1 MKVDDKYIY
10 AHCHKPL
17 SLRIFNLVTQRNEE
31 REMPCGKCYHCRIT
45 HVNEWVTRMRL
56 QSMTYAH
63 TYFITLD
70 IAPNPIEKISQLTH
84 ARWHNINKN
93 HKYGYQPITLDKSI
107 AQNFIKRL
115 RRYNN
120 LPTLSYFLVGEY
132 GHTYG
137 RPHYHAILWCD
148 EEITQEMLQKAWTLE
163 NKFIGNV
170 DFHDL
175 NTNGTLD
182 GRKFSKA
189 TYSFTYV
196 CKYLQKSWNFDF
208 SNLPTAEYHS
218 QVRAAIYGLGEYAD
232 TKYNK
237 STRKMCSEYVQRF
250 KPFMLC
256 SKSYAIGGRYF
267 EKNKDRFADG
277 DFRLFGVLDK
287 TNLVFPSYFMRK
299 AKRILCPFVPLSAD
313 ATFKT
318 TSARIPFV
326 ETFLDKL
333 PNVVRS
339 TEPLCEMPC
348 FPLKDSLRLKSMLVE
363 YRDGHTEEISL
374 LNLCVYDR
382 QTHCYCVFNGAFFV
396 MYQYCRKKR
405 TFVVV
410 GDCDY
415 SDFIQRLNTAFEN
428 LVGFATKLQA
438 QRALREKDKEESII
452 RDYSRPEDNDNLCK
466 AFERYEEYSTLLR
479 KQLMENVAL
488 RQRMYN
494 HTKNNY

>member
-1 MKVDDKYIY
+1 M
-10 AHCHKPL
+10 
-17 SLRIFNLVTQRNEE
+17 
-31 REMPCGKCYHCRIT
+31 
-45 HVNEWVTRMRL
+45 
-56 QSMTYAH
+56 
-63 TYFITLD
+63 
-70 IAPNPIEKISQLTH
+70 
-84 ARWHNINKN
+84 
-93 HKYGYQPITLDKSI
+93 
-107 AQNFIKRL
+107 
-115 RRYNN
+115 
-120 LPTLSYFLVGEY
+120 
-132 GHTYG
+132 
-137 RPHYHAILWCD
+137 
-148 EEITQEMLQKAWTLE
+148 
-163 NKFIGNV
+163 
-170 DFHDL
+170 
-175 NTNGTLD
+175 
-182 GRKFSKA
+182 
-189 TYSFTYV
+189 
-196 CKYLQKSWNFDF
+196 
-208 SNLPTAEYHS
+208 PTASYHEE
-218 QVRAAIYGLGEYAD
+218 VKCAIYGLGEYAD

-267 EKNKDRFADG
+267 EKNKDRFTDG

-287 TNLVFPSYFMRK
+287 TNLVFPTYFMRK

-318 TSARIPFV
+318 TSARLPFV
-326 ETFLDKL
+326 ETFLNKL
-333 PNVVRS
+333 PNIVRS

-348 FPLKDSLRLKSMLVE
+348 FPLKDSLRLKSMFVE

-382 QTHCYCVFNGAFFV
+382 QSRCYCVFNGAFFV

-415 SDFIQRLNTAFEN
+415 SDFISRLNVAFGR
-428 LVGFATKLQA
+428 LVKFCTKLQGESY
-438 QRALREKDKEESII
+438 LRELDKEESIH
-452 RDYSRPEDNDNLCK
+452 RDYWRPEDGQNERL
-466 AFERYEEYSTLLR
+466 AFERFEQYSTLLR